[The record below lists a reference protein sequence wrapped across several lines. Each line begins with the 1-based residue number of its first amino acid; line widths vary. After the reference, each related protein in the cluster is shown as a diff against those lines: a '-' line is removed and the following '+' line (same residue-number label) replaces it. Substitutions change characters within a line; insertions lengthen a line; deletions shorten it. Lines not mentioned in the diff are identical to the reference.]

1 MSNFKEL
8 RTQNIAHGLITNTF
22 TDEQPLLDLTSP
34 AFQVINN
41 FTQKN
46 PLRANQDTT
55 VDVALKQITAQQS
68 DFVLV
73 MDNSQKLVGLVSSAD
88 LQSSKITII
97 AQRSNTP
104 RNEISLRDIM
114 TPISQL
120 TGVSMQSLS
129 YACIGDA
136 LQTME
141 HLSAMFLL
149 VTNPSNEICGL
160 ISARQIAK
168 TLQIPV
174 HITPIAHSFSEV
186 LENIEHPH

>member
-8 RTQNIAHGLITNTF
+8 RTQNISHGVIASTF
-22 TDEQPLLDLTSP
+22 ADDQPLIDLSSP
-34 AFQVINN
+34 ALKMVNN
-41 FTQKN
+41 FTQKT
-46 PLRANQDTT
+46 PIRAEHGTT
-55 VDVALKQITAQQS
+55 ITDALKQVSAQQS

-73 MDNSQKLVGLVSSAD
+73 TDEHQKLIGLVSSAD

-97 AQRSNTP
+97 AERLNMQRS
-104 RNEISLRDIM
+104 EVSLRDIM
-114 TPISQL
+114 TPVSRL

-141 HLSAMFLL
+141 HQGTMFLL
-149 VTNPSNEICGL
+149 VTTTSNEICGL

-168 TLQIPV
+168 TLHIPV
-174 HITPIAHSFSEV
+174 HISPIAHSFSEV